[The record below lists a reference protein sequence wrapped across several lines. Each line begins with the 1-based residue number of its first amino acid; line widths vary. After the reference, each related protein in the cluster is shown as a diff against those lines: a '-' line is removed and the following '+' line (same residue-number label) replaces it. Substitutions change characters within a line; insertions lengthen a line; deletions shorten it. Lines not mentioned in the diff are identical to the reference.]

1 MSLETPLHRVQ
12 GLGAAHS
19 GTQHFWRQRI
29 TAVAMVPLAI
39 WFVIAALQFVG
50 APGFAVTSFFQHPTN
65 AALMGIFIVI
75 LLYHMQI
82 GLQSVI
88 DDYVHHTGLKV
99 FFLLFNRGAAVLIG
113 VTSIIALLRI
123 AIA

>member
-29 TAVAMVPLAI
+29 TAVALIPLSI
-39 WFVIAALQFVG
+39 WFAVSVLKLVG
-50 APGFAVTSFFQHPTN
+50 AEEVGVLTFFQHPLN
-65 AALMGIFIVI
+65 AGLMGIFVVI

-82 GLQSVI
+82 GLQVVI
-88 DDYVHHTGLKV
+88 DDYAHSAGLKV
-99 FFLLFNRGAAVLIG
+99 ALILLNRGFAILVG

>member
-29 TAVAMVPLAI
+29 TAVALVPLAI
-39 WFVIAALQFVG
+39 WFMVACLGFVG
-50 APGFAVTSFFQHPTN
+50 APGFQVDAFFQQPVN
-65 AALMGIFIVI
+65 AALMSIFVVI

-88 DDYVHHTGLKV
+88 DDYAHSDGWKIA
-99 FFLLFNRGAAVLIG
+99 FILLNRGFAILVG
-113 VTSIIALLRI
+113 VASIIALLRI